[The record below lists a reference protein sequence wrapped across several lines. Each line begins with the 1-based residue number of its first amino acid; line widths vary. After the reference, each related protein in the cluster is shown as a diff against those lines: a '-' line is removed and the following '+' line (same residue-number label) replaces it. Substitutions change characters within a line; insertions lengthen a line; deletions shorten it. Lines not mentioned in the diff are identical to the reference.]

1 MNHITQRRWGKKM
14 LSLVLAGVLAS
25 SITANAVP
33 RAHAAESIVFKTQ
46 SGGVF
51 DGMPLFDGNPEH
63 LDAYVDTYF
72 AYTGLEGPAVYV
84 TGSRNHYTLTQGAH
98 AGKVIPGALA
108 AADNVQGVSTDFPAL
123 VGMGQTWNKEL
134 LGNIGKVMGNEKIS
148 LLKVKQGESNI
159 HGGANASATVA
170 FTVVSD
176 MRINPLSGRFDEGY
190 SEDPY
195 MAGTLINEMASGLSG
210 IDQQASDDG
219 FWMRA
224 AVGTKHYSV
233 YNAQW
238 FRESANNSAGAR
250 AMFEYQTRSPL
261 KGLESGAIA
270 GVMTSFGRTN
280 GIPNIL
286 SPLQLHAND
295 FSKYG
300 VYSSPDFNGDA
311 HVSSSGNLS
320 NGYDANYAID
330 RTHATVLMALAE
342 ANAGRPSGTTPADVP
357 DLVALVN
364 KGEYGIT
371 AEDLITAARPHV
383 NQMVRVGIFNEVDAN
398 GIPKFYPFAQD
409 AKDVRTAA
417 AATYSVLEHQQIALQ
432 AAQESIVLLKND
444 GVLPLAKNKNA
455 AVSGVYADA
464 RFKTTYSVGTT
475 PALPQSGISPL
486 LAMINANGANHVSYD
501 SAGKVIALT
510 AMSNNQTVTANV
522 YDPSAITGGAQLVTT
537 EDPLNPADTA
547 QLFEVYDWGQEGYS
561 LLSLKNNRWVTSP
574 TSNNASVGNTDGT
587 TLNLTNNDWDL
598 AAMLGNTS
606 AIPPR
611 LRIEQ
616 NADQTVSLVANG
628 YRSGFSGDFTN
639 WYYSNGRF
647 ITTGADAKL
656 KTAAAVLGNQSNA
669 AIRSNDVKFKE
680 TVVKEVGQD
689 SVDRAAIDDYAV
701 VFVGAVPRHSAG
713 EGNDRSSLYM
723 GDADYELVDKVS
735 AAFAAQGKKTIV
747 VVKSSFPV
755 GLENIQNNPNVAAI
769 VYQPYGGQYD
779 SQALAQVLYG
789 DYAPTGRLASTWY
802 ADMSAFPE
810 INKYVIPE
818 GNKTASMATIDPR
831 FTLDMTNADP
841 IESKLTYMYT
851 DAPITYPFGFGLSY
865 SSFVYSDFTAPVS
878 ASGKEPFTV
887 SVKVKNEG
895 SVNTSEVVQLYIKN
909 NQSGY
914 GDSAPKQQLVGFEKI
929 ALAAGESKTVTL
941 TVDPSDFGIWDV
953 NKDSFI
959 VENGAYT
966 LMVGSSSKAIH
977 GEKTIQI
984 NSDTIAALQAY
995 KPFNVF
1001 DHAFVS
1007 HEVIYHE
1014 VSKERTAQSLKAKK
1028 AVGGYYAVRSKQNG
1042 SYVALPNV
1050 DLSGTKSVKAS
1061 VASDAAGGIITL
1073 HADSPS
1079 SAPIAMIEVPATQP
1093 RSYTIANASVPVTEL
1108 GYVDVKADLSNTSL
1122 KGKHNL
1128 YVVFKAADL
1137 RIDSLAFESESAIIS
1152 ASQVTAGQTNPIVV
1166 IKSESAPFAALAAN
1180 IENWVIDPAA
1190 SGLTLAS
1197 VSVAESGSEATL
1209 QFSGT
1214 AQAAVIAIQA
1224 KAAAFDGNLTDS
1236 NKLNL
1241 TIANSSSGG
1250 GGTPGTGSPS
1260 TETPAVTVTA
1270 ASAADTAKVNNI
1282 KADGVTVAG
1291 APVGIKISKL
1301 SGAHAAAT
1309 VTVEKDAG
1317 KKVTA
1322 LAMVADDGTLTPVP
1336 SQITTDASGK
1346 TVIKALVSLSGTY
1359 VAVNSERAFTDV
1371 AAKAWYAEEIAKA
1384 NSLLLI
1390 NGVSSTTMQP
1400 GAPTTKAQ
1408 TLMVALNVL
1417 GIAPQKSEEG
1427 AKWYDAVVKAASEH
1441 KLVSYSTLASDTPMS
1456 REGMAAVLANAL
1468 QYAGIDITLNESE
1481 VSKQLQ
1487 GFSDAASISKENRAA
1502 MAIAVKYGIFKGN
1515 PSQQLLPSG
1524 TITRAELAAV
1534 ALRTH
1539 SAIIALIS

>member
-1 MNHITQRRWGKKM
+1 MNHKTQHRRGKKM
-14 LSLVLAGVLAS
+14 LSLVLAGVLAT
-25 SITANAVP
+25 SITANAIQPVQ
-33 RAHAAESIVFKTQ
+33 AAANVVFKTQ
-46 SGGVF
+46 NGGVF

-63 LDAYVDTYF
+63 LDAYVDSYF
-72 AYTGLEGPAVYV
+72 DYTGLEGPAVYV
-84 TGSRNHYTLTQGAH
+84 TGSRNHYTLTQGPN
-98 AGKVIPGALA
+98 AGKIIPGALA

-123 VGMGQTWNKEL
+123 VGMGQSWNKEL
-134 LGNIGKVMGNEKIS
+134 LSNIGKVMGSEKIS

-159 HGGANASATVA
+159 HGGTNASATVA

-195 MAGTLINEMASGLSG
+195 MAGTLIDKMASGLSG
-210 IDQQASDDG
+210 IDQAASEDG

-238 FRESANNSAGAR
+238 FRETSNNSAGAR

-261 KGLESGAIA
+261 KGLESGSIA
-270 GVMTSFGRTN
+270 GVMTSYGRTN

-300 VYSSPDFNGDA
+300 VYSSPDFNADA

-320 NGYDANYAID
+320 NGYDTNYAVD

-371 AEDLITAARPHV
+371 AEDLINAARPHV
-383 NQMVRVGIFNEVDAN
+383 NQMVRVGIFNEVNEN

-417 AATYSVLEHQQIALQ
+417 AATYSLPEHQLIALQ

-444 GVLPLAKNKNA
+444 GILPLAKNKNA
-455 AVSGVYADA
+455 AVSGIYADA

-475 PALPQSGISPL
+475 PALPESGVSPL
-486 LAMINANGANHVSYD
+486 LAIINANGSNHVIYD
-501 SAGKVIALT
+501 SASKVIALT
-510 AMSNNQTVTANV
+510 AMNNNQTVTANV
-522 YDPSAITGGAQLVTT
+522 YDPAANTGGAQLVTT
-537 EDPLNPADTA
+537 ADQLNVSDPA
-547 QLFEVYDWGQEGYS
+547 QLFRVFDWGQEGYS

-574 TSNNASVGNTDGT
+574 ASNNAAVGNTDGT

-611 LRIEQ
+611 IRIEQ
-616 NADQTVSLVANG
+616 NADQTISLVANG

-647 ITTGADAKL
+647 ITAGADAKL
-656 KTAAAVLGNQSNA
+656 KTAAAELGNESNA
-669 AIRSNDVKFKE
+669 AIRSADVKFKE

-689 SVDRAAIDDYAV
+689 AVAMAATADYAV

-735 AAFAAQGKKTIV
+735 AAFAAKGKKTII

-755 GLENIQNNPNVAAI
+755 GLEEIQNNPNVSAI

-779 SQALAQVLYG
+779 SRALAQVLYG
-789 DYAPTGRLASTWY
+789 DYAPTGRLTSTWY
-802 ADMSAFPE
+802 SDMSAFPT

-818 GNKTASMATIDPR
+818 GNKTASMSTIDPR

-841 IESKLTYMYT
+841 MESKLTYMYT
-851 DAPITYPFGFGLSY
+851 DAPITYPFGYGLSY
-865 SSFVYSDFTAPVS
+865 SSFIYSDLAVPMS
-878 ASGKEPFTV
+878 ASGNEPFTV
-887 SVKVKNEG
+887 SVKVKNAG
-895 SVNTSEVVQLYIKN
+895 AVDTSEVVQLYIKN

-914 GDSAPKQQLVGFEKI
+914 GGSAPKKQLVAFEKI
-929 ALAAGESKTVTL
+929 ALAAGESKVVTL
-941 TVDPSDFGIWDV
+941 SVDPGDFGIWDV
-953 NKDSFI
+953 NKNSFI

-966 LMVGSSSKAIH
+966 LMVGASSKDIR
-977 GEKTIQI
+977 GEKVLAI
-984 NSDTIAALQAY
+984 NGDAIAPLQVY

-1001 DHAFVS
+1001 DHAYAS

-1014 VSKERTAQSLKAKK
+1014 VSKERTAQNLKAKK
-1028 AVGGYYAVRSKQNG
+1028 VVGGYYAVRSKQNG

-1050 DLSGTKSVKAS
+1050 DLTNAKSVKAS

-1079 SAPIAMIEVPATQP
+1079 SAPLAMIEVPATKP
-1093 RSYTIANASVPVTEL
+1093 RSYTIANASVTVTEL
-1108 GYVDVKADLSNTSL
+1108 AYVDVEAELSNTSL

-1137 RIDSLAFESESAIIS
+1137 RIDSLAFESEPFIS
-1152 ASQVTAGQTNPIVV
+1152 SSSQITAAQTNPAVV
-1166 IKSESAPFAALAAN
+1166 VKSDGAPFGADASNLDNWN
-1180 IENWVIDPAA
+1180 IDSAA

-1197 VSVAESGSEATL
+1197 VTPAVSGLEAML
-1209 QFSGT
+1209 QFRGT
-1214 AQAAVIAIQA
+1214 AKAATIAIQT
-1224 KAAAFDGNLTDS
+1224 KAASFDGNLTNS
-1236 NKLNL
+1236 NTLTL

-1250 GGTPGTGSPS
+1250 GNTSGTGTPSIEQT
-1260 TETPAVTVTA
+1260 VTITA
-1270 ASAADTAKVNNI
+1270 ASASDTAKVKNI
-1282 KADGVTVAG
+1282 KAEGVTVVG
-1291 APVGIKISKL
+1291 EPVGIKVKDLKGSYATATISIQ
-1301 SGAHAAAT
+1301 S
-1309 VTVEKDAG
+1309 EAG

-1322 LAMVADDGTLTPVP
+1322 LAMVAADGTLTPVP
-1336 SQITTDASGK
+1336 SRITTDTSGK
-1346 TVIKALVSLSGTY
+1346 SIITALVSLSGTY
-1359 VAVNSERAFTDV
+1359 VTVSSERMFTDV
-1371 AAKAWYAEEIAKA
+1371 PVKAWYADEIAKA
-1384 NSLLLI
+1384 SSLLLI
-1390 NGVSSTTMQP
+1390 NGLTSSTMQP
-1400 GAPTTKAQ
+1400 GASTTKAQ
-1408 TLMVALNVL
+1408 TLMAALNVL
-1417 GIAPQKSEEG
+1417 GITPVKNESDV
-1427 AKWYDAVVKAASEH
+1427 KWYDEVVRTASQH
-1441 KLVSYSTLASDTPMS
+1441 RLVNYTKLAIDTPMS
-1456 REGMAAVLANAL
+1456 REGMADVLVNAL
-1468 QYAGIDITLNESE
+1468 RYAGLDITLSE
-1481 VSKQLQ
+1481 GEVNKLLQ
-1487 GFSDAASISKENRAA
+1487 GFSDTAGISKENRTA
-1502 MAIAVKYGIFKGN
+1502 MAVAVKYGIFKGN
-1515 PSQQLLPSG
+1515 SAQQLLPSS

-1534 ALRTH
+1534 AIRTYNV
-1539 SAIIALIS
+1539 IIDLIS